1 MIAIL
6 STKGYTRPVKIP
18 FMKFRCLH
26 DFRLC
31 ALAAL
36 VLGTAARGEDVLL
49 PIAEHRELELSCAS
63 QPGHTY
69 QIQFSDNLIDWD
81 FLNENRQFG
90 GDGYL
95 DTHVPITGSGKFF
108 RYFIAAQPP
117 GGLAP
122 WSVSLRNWVLNVQG
136 HPQILHFTSPTT
148 GTLSAGNVSSPP
160 VTFAYSVLRT
170 GENLLR
176 VQMDLPEG
184 VHRTLEMNFLSLSQG
199 EWGALRDLRLRSLG
213 EAGERWVSEVERL
226 ELEAVGRSDLA
237 AQIEWTAK
245 ERGDGF
251 GYDIA
256 SFEPDG
262 TPIQIEV
269 KTTNLGQKA
278 PFYVTR
284 NEVTRSVELAPTYRL
299 YRVFEF
305 ARSPRVFIVPGSVER
320 SFDIAPMVYQAN
332 LR

>member
-36 VLGTAARGEDVLL
+36 VLGTAARGEDILL

-63 QPGHTY
+63 EPGHTY

-90 GDGYL
+90 GDGYQ

-108 RYFIAAQPP
+108 RYFIAAEPP

-122 WSVSLRNWVLNVQG
+122 WSVTLRNWVLNVQG
-136 HPQILHFTSPTT
+136 HPQILHFTSATT
-148 GTLSAGNVSSPP
+148 GTLSAGNTSSPP

-176 VQMDLPEG
+176 VQLDLPEG

-199 EWGALRDLRLRSLG
+199 EFTSTDVADGIALESDSGVFADSPPLASPPLAPELLQQKAAVLKGTASTSYYKLGALPPPTTSTYNRTEPTKADLTLQTGNRTELYQLTFMTAQTGTYTLVRTQPSVPEFRDTG
-213 EAGERWVSEVERL
+213 VFA
-226 ELEAVGRSDLA
+226 LA
-237 AQIEWTAK
+237 
-245 ERGDGF
+245 D
-251 GYDIA
+251 
-256 SFEPDG
+256 
-262 TPIQIEV
+262 
-269 KTTNLGQKA
+269 A
-278 PFYVTR
+278 P
-284 NEVTRSVELAPTYRL
+284 
-299 YRVFEF
+299 
-305 ARSPRVFIVPGSVER
+305 
-320 SFDIAPMVYQAN
+320 
-332 LR
+332 

>member
-36 VLGTAARGEDVLL
+36 VLGTAARGEDILL

-63 QPGHTY
+63 EPGHTY

-90 GDGYL
+90 GDGYQE
-95 DTHVPITGSGKFF
+95 THVPIAGSGKFF
-108 RYFIAAQPP
+108 RYFIAAEPP

-122 WSVSLRNWVLNVQG
+122 WSVTLRNWVLNVQG
-136 HPQILHFTSPTT
+136 HPQILHFTSATT
-148 GTLSAGNVSSPP
+148 GTLSAGNTSSPP

-176 VQMDLPEG
+176 VQLDLPEG

-199 EWGALRDLRLRSLG
+199 EFTSTDVADGIALESDSGVFADSPPLASPPL
-213 EAGERWVSEVERL
+213 AP
-226 ELEAVGRSDLA
+226 ELLQQKAAVLKGTASTSYYKLA
-237 AQIEWTAK
+237 ALPPPTTSTYN
-245 ERGDGF
+245 RT
-251 GYDIA
+251 
-256 SFEPDG
+256 EPTKADLTLQTGNRTELYQLTFVSAQTG
-262 TPIQIEV
+262 TYTLVRTQPSVPEFRDTGV
-269 KTTNLGQKA
+269 FALADA
-278 PFYVTR
+278 P
-284 NEVTRSVELAPTYRL
+284 
-299 YRVFEF
+299 
-305 ARSPRVFIVPGSVER
+305 
-320 SFDIAPMVYQAN
+320 
-332 LR
+332 